1 MKIDFKKLI
10 ISVVV
15 CQLAGVVGSVFTF
28 SSISNWYVYL
38 NKPSFNPPN
47 WIFGPVWTVLFLL
60 MGISL
65 YIIWNNK
72 AILQKNKKR
81 EAINIF
87 VFQLFLNVLWTL
99 LFFGLKSPA
108 LAFFEITVLW
118 MTIFITIFKFKKFSS
133 LAAWLLIP
141 YLLWVSFASV
151 LNFAL
156 WALN

>member
-133 LAAWLLIP
+133 RAAWLLIP
-141 YLLWVSFASV
+141 YLFWVTFASI